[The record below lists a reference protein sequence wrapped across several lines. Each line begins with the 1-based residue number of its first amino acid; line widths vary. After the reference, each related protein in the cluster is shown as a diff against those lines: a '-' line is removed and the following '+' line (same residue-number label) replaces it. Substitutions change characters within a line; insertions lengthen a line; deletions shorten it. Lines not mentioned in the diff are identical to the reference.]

1 MALNNNENS
10 NECHQTKDT
19 FGSVQIPTLRKVIPV
34 NQHGLKCSFELYSKD
49 VKDLQ
54 RLVILQLI
62 KKKKKKTGSG
72 KYCLPKLTRNIKC
85 YFAFDL

>member
-1 MALNNNENS
+1 MAVNNNENS

-34 NQHGLKCSFELYSKD
+34 NQHGLKCSFKLYSKD

-62 KKKKKKTGSG
+62 KKKNWIREVLPTQINQ
-72 KYCLPKLTRNIKC
+72 KY
-85 YFAFDL
+85 